1 MAANCHRPHD
11 DGDDERVTADQVL
24 TVRGDA
30 ELVARAGH
38 LFTGAQHEFVCV
50 ARDLNTWSQPAARQ
64 AISNRMRGAGEAGF
78 AVNKLLSPAALADEA
93 ARLHLHQVMAKGARV
108 RISSTQLPHETII
121 IDRRVMILA
130 GRDTPGLREFTVT
143 TSPTLVGGVYALFQ
157 AAWETAT
164 DLAAYLGGE
173 VPHLDADSLT
183 VLRALGAG
191 HTDETAARQLGLSL
205 RTYRRRVAEL
215 MAKLEADSRFQ
226 AGLRVGELRLN
237 G

>member
-1 MAANCHRPHD
+1 M
-11 DGDDERVTADQVL
+11 TADQVL

-38 LFTGAQHEFVCV
+38 LFAGAQHEFVCV
-50 ARDLNTWSQPAARQ
+50 ARDLDTWSQPAARQ
-64 AISNRMRGAGEAGF
+64 AISGRMRAGGEAGF

-93 ARLHLHQVMAKGARV
+93 TRLHLRQVMASGARV
-108 RISSTQLPHETII
+108 RISSTPLPHETII

-130 GRDTPGLREFTVT
+130 GRDAPGLREFTVT

-164 DLAAYLGGE
+164 DFASYLGGD

-183 VLRALGAG
+183 ILRALGAG

-215 MAKLEADSRFQ
+215 MAKLEAGSRFQ

>member
-1 MAANCHRPHD
+1 M
-11 DGDDERVTADQVL
+11 TADQVI

-38 LFTGAQHEFVCV
+38 LFSGVRREFVCA
-50 ARDLNTWSQPAARQ
+50 ARDLDTWSQPEARQ
-64 AISNRMRGAGEAGF
+64 AVGDRIRENGTAAFTVR
-78 AVNKLLSPAALADEA
+78 KLLTPAALADEA
-93 ARLHLHQVMAKGARV
+93 GRLHLHQVAAQGAQV
-108 RISSTQLPHETII
+108 RISSAPLPHETII

-130 GRDTPGLREFTVT
+130 GRDAPGPREFTVT
-143 TSPTLVGGVYALFQ
+143 TSPVLVDGVYALFR

-164 DLAAYLGGE
+164 DLSAYLRGDA
-173 VPHLDADSLT
+173 PHLDADSRA

-191 HTDETAARQLGLSL
+191 YTDETAARRLGLSL

-215 MAKLEADSRFQ
+215 MAMLEADSRFQ
-226 AGLRVGELRLN
+226 AGLRAGGLGLT

>member
-1 MAANCHRPHD
+1 M
-11 DGDDERVTADQVL
+11 TADQVL

-50 ARDLNTWSQPAARQ
+50 ARDLNTWSQPEARQ
-64 AISNRMRGAGEAGF
+64 AISNRMRAVGEAGF
-78 AVNKLLSPAALADEA
+78 TVNKLLSPTALADEA
-93 ARLHLHQVMAKGARV
+93 ARAHLRQVMAKGARV

-130 GRDTPGLREFTVT
+130 GRDAPGLREFTVT
-143 TSPTLVGGVYALFQ
+143 TSPALVGGVYALFQ

-164 DLAAYLGGE
+164 DLAAYLGGD

-237 G
+237 R